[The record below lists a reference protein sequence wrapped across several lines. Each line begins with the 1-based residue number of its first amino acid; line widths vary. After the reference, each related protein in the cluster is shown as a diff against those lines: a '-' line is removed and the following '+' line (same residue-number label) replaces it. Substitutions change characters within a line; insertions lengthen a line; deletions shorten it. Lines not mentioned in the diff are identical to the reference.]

1 MLLKSI
7 SCVKIKLFCVLTGQ
21 RLSDIIEKLS
31 NNWFPPTL
39 RCGENK
45 EFETDCPSGA
55 LLNSRI
61 GCNKFK

>member
-31 NNWFPPTL
+31 NNWLYELKFI
-39 RCGENK
+39 NK
-45 EFETDCPSGA
+45 ATFTTWEE
-55 LLNSRI
+55 I
-61 GCNKFK
+61 